1 MSAWEGLLPGASG
14 VRLRARIDQGPE
26 GAPTVLLVNGLM
38 MAIEAWQGLATDLL
52 GDHRVIRYDQRG
64 QGGSDDPDGP
74 HRIEAHAEDL
84 VALVDALTREH
95 GLETFHLVGLSS
107 GVPAAVLAA
116 AAIEAGPTGPATA
129 AAAIEAGTPEPAT
142 AAAAIEAAAPRRV
155 RSLTACDGFVV
166 ADAHLK
172 LVVRAWLAA
181 HEVGGPVHRFD
192 VATPWVWG
200 QAFLRDQEAALASWR
215 EAASA
220 TDPRRAHALIAG
232 MAAFEADAGPA
243 LATLRCPVLA
253 LHGEDDVMTPAR
265 HGRALLRHAADGRL
279 AIVREAGHA
288 APIERPAAVAAALR
302 AFWAEADG
310 GGAAAGAPVARG
322 AGRPAATRE
331 EPR

>member
-1 MSAWEGLLPGASG
+1 MNAWEGLLPGASG
-14 VRLRARIDQGPE
+14 VRLRARVDDGPD

-52 GDHRVIRYDQRG
+52 ADHRVVRYDQRG
-64 QGGSDDPDGP
+64 QGGSDDPEGP
-74 HRIEAHAEDL
+74 HRIETHAEDL
-84 VALVDALTREH
+84 VALVAALTRDH
-95 GLETFHLVGLSS
+95 GLGSFHLVGLSS
-107 GVPAAVLAA
+107 GAPAAVLAA
-116 AAIEAGPTGPATA
+116 AAIEAATP
-129 AAAIEAGTPEPAT
+129 G
-142 AAAAIEAAAPRRV
+142 RV

-200 QAFLRDQEAALASWR
+200 QAFLRDQASALAGWR

-253 LHGEDDVMTPAR
+253 LHGEDDVMTPVR

-279 AIVREAGHA
+279 ATMPEAGHA

-302 AFWAEADG
+302 AFWAETADRSTP
-310 GGAAAGAPVARG
+310 AHRAPKE
-322 AGRPAATRE
+322 TR
-331 EPR
+331 

>member
-1 MSAWEGLLPGASG
+1 VTAWEGLLPGASG
-14 VRLRARIDQGPE
+14 VRLRARVDEGAAGE
-26 GAPTVLLVNGLM
+26 AGGDGAPTVLLVNGLM
-38 MAIEAWQGLATDLL
+38 MAIEAWQGLTTDLL
-52 GDHRVIRYDQRG
+52 ADHRVVRYDQRG
-64 QGGSDDPDGP
+64 QGGSDDPEGP
-74 HRIEAHAEDL
+74 HRIETHAEDL
-84 VALVDALTREH
+84 VALVAGLTRDH
-95 GLETFHLVGLSS
+95 GLEDFHLVGLSS

-116 AAIEAGPTGPATA
+116 AAIEAG
-129 AAAIEAGTPEPAT
+129 
-142 AAAAIEAAAPRRV
+142 APSVPGRV
-155 RSLTACDGFVV
+155 RSLTSCDGFVV
-166 ADAHLK
+166 ADAHLR

-200 QAFLRDQEAALASWR
+200 QAFLRDGEDALASWR
-215 EAASA
+215 EAAAA

-279 AIVREAGHA
+279 VTVPDAGHA

-302 AFWAEADG
+302 AFWSDT
-310 GGAAAGAPVARG
+310 AAPS
-322 AGRPAATRE
+322 PAANRPRE
-331 EPR
+331 ETR

>member
-14 VRLRARIDQGPE
+14 VRLRARVDEGPE

-38 MAIEAWQGLATDLL
+38 MAIEAWDGLTTDLL
-52 GDHRVIRYDQRG
+52 ADHRVVRYDQRG
-64 QGGSDDPDGP
+64 QGGSDDPEGP
-74 HRIEAHAEDL
+74 HTIETHAEDL
-84 VALVDALTREH
+84 VALVAALTRDH
-95 GLETFHLVGLSS
+95 GLERFHLVGLSS
-107 GVPAAVLAA
+107 GAPAAVL
-116 AAIEAGPTGPATA
+116 A

-142 AAAAIEAAAPRRV
+142 AAAAIEADTPGRV
-155 RSLTACDGFVV
+155 RSLTSCDGFVV

-200 QAFLRDQEAALASWR
+200 QAFLRDQEDALASWR
-215 EAASA
+215 DAASA

-265 HGRALLRHAADGRL
+265 HGRALLRHAVDGRL
-279 AIVREAGHA
+279 ATVPEAGHA
-288 APIERPAAVAAALR
+288 APIERPAAVAATLR
-302 AFWAEADG
+302 AFWKE
-310 GGAAAGAPVARG
+310 
-322 AGRPAATRE
+322 TR
-331 EPR
+331 

>member
-1 MSAWEGLLPGASG
+1 MTAWEGLLPGAGG
-14 VRLRARIDQGPE
+14 VRLRARVDPGPA

-38 MAIEAWQGLATDLL
+38 MAIEGWQGLADALAPAF
-52 GDHRVIRYDQRG
+52 GVMRYDQRG

-74 HRIEAHAEDL
+74 HRVETHADDL
-84 VALVDALTREH
+84 VALVAALTRDH
-95 GLETFHLVGLSS
+95 GLGRFHLVGLSS

-116 AAIEAGPTGPATA
+116 AAIEAATP
-129 AAAIEAGTPEPAT
+129 G
-142 AAAAIEAAAPRRV
+142 RV
-155 RSLTACDGFVV
+155 RSLAACDGFVV

-181 HEVGGPVHRFD
+181 HEVGGPAHRFD

-200 QAFLRDQEAALASWR
+200 QAFLRDQEAALATWR
-215 EAASA
+215 AAAAA
-220 TDPRRAHALIAG
+220 TDPRRAHALLAG

-243 LATLRCPVLA
+243 LARLRCPVLA

-279 AIVREAGHA
+279 ATVPDAGHA

-302 AFWAEADG
+302 AFWADADAGGAEARA
-310 GGAAAGAPVARG
+310 GGAADPPAPARK
-322 AGRPAATRE
+322 